1 MQFLSR
7 SVGADRIYTATI
19 EDTPEM
25 VRRLLDA
32 GVSKFLV
39 CDDRDGS
46 GGVQIIVNVA
56 DLVSSVEQKLES
68 E

>member
-1 MQFLSR
+1 
-7 SVGADRIYTATI
+7 
-19 EDTPEM
+19 M

-46 GGVQIIVNVA
+46 GGVQINVKVA
-56 DLVSSVEQKLES
+56 DLVSSVEQRLES